1 MLNLA
6 VFALVGLGA
15 QLVDGALGMAYGV
28 TSTSLLLLTGVHPAA
43 ASASVHLAELGTSFV
58 SGVSHW
64 RFRNVDWRL
73 VARLGV
79 PGAVGAFLGATALSS
94 LSTEVAAPWMAGIL
108 AALGAYVMLRF
119 STRPVLSAAPAPVGH
134 SRRFLAPLGLT
145 AGFIDASGGGGWGPV
160 ATSTL
165 LSAGR
170 VAPRQV
176 IGSVSTSEFLVAAAA
191 SVGFLIGL
199 GRSGIETL
207 AVVGLL
213 VGGVVAAPLAA
224 WLVRH
229 LPVAVLGTAVG
240 GLLIL
245 TNARTIL
252 AAVDAPG
259 LVWALVYTVLLVV
272 LVRVVTAAVERHRR
286 DRRDRQA
293 DAPTSVAG

>member
-1 MLNLA
+1 VLNLA

-64 RFRNVDWRL
+64 RFGNVDWRL

-108 AALGAYVMLRF
+108 AALGAYVALRF
-119 STRPVLSAAPAPVGH
+119 STRPVLSTAPPPAGH

-191 SVGFLIGL
+191 SAGFLLGL

-240 GLLIL
+240 GLLVL

-252 AAVDAPG
+252 AALDAPG
-259 LVWALVYTVLLVV
+259 LAWTLTYTALAVLWAGFVA
-272 LVRVVTAAVERHRR
+272 AAVDRHRR
-286 DRRDRQA
+286 ARA
-293 DAPTSVAG
+293 VDAATPV